1 MSKTIIHS
9 MLRGTL
15 QSIFRINTVALKVVS
30 GVLQVRNNADTAD
43 APIKASAIQLSS
55 GAGAGKIPVSDASG
69 NLVLTSGLTLP
80 LAYPK
85 RATMWHKDS
94 LVITGNAISELA
106 NASQFT
112 GFLYHQSPA
121 ANGDKWTNGF
131 FLAAGGYTLHFL
143 GSRSSGAGKLD
154 IKLDGVLLGN
164 VDHYNATTV
173 LNQELYG
180 NFETIVGDGWHTLEC
195 IVNGKNASS
204 SGYVINVTCITV
216 VPTAD

>member
-1 MSKTIIHS
+1 MSKTVIHS

-15 QSIFRINTVALKVVS
+15 QSIFRINNVALKVAS

-43 APIKASAIQLSS
+43 APIKASALQLSS
-55 GAGAGKIPVSDASG
+55 GAGAGRVLVSDASG
-69 NLVLTSGLTLP
+69 NAAWTDGLTLP

-94 LVITGNAISELA
+94 LSTSGYAVSELA
-106 NASQFT
+106 AAAQFT

-121 ANGDKWTNGF
+121 VNGDKWTNGF
-131 FLAAGGYTLHFL
+131 FLAAGSYTLHFL
-143 GSRSSGAGKLD
+143 SARSSGSGRLD
-154 IKLDGVLLGN
+154 IKIDGSAWGT
-164 VDHYNATTV
+164 VDFYNATTV
-173 LNQELYG
+173 YNQDLYG
-180 NFETIVGDGWHTLEC
+180 NLTAATDGWHTLEGT
-195 IVNGKNASS
+195 VNGKNASS